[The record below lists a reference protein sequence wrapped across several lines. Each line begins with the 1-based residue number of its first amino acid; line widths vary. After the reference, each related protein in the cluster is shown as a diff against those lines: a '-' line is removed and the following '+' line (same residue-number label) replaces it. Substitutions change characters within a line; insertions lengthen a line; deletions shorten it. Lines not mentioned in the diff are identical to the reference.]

1 MSSEASRGGDAG
13 RRRGAYLVGRPSFLR
28 DGVLSVVV
36 YPVLKRVVD
45 LGLGSVAAVMA
56 APVMVVIAVAVRR
69 DSAGPA
75 LFRQQRVG
83 RGGRPFFMYKFRSM
97 TVDSPTFGPKP
108 ARMDDERVTRVGRF
122 LRRTSLDELPQLL
135 NVLRGEMSLVGPRPE
150 QPFLVD
156 RYAAWQRERL
166 AVLPGMTGWW
176 QVNGRK
182 QPMHEHVEEDL
193 YYVRHRCLALDLRI
207 LARTVGAVLGGKGAR

>member
-1 MSSEASRGGDAG
+1 MKGRSRFVARGDGRGLRRAG
-13 RRRGAYLVGRPSFLR
+13 RRRLVSEDQHSGGTGAMA
-28 DGVLSVVV
+28 
-36 YPVLKRVVD
+36 KRVLD
-45 LGLGSVAAVMA
+45 LTLGLIAAVVA
-56 APVMVVIAVAVRR
+56 TPVMLLIALAVRC

-83 RGGRPFFMYKFRSM
+83 RGGRTFLIFKFRTMS
-97 TVDSPTFGPKP
+97 VDSPSFGPKP

-150 QPFLVD
+150 QPFLAE
-156 RYAAWQRERL
+156 RYADWQRERL
-166 AVLPGMTGWW
+166 QVLPGMTGWW

-182 QPMHEHVEEDL
+182 QPMHDHVEDDL
-193 YYVRHRCLALDLRI
+193 FYVRHRSLWLDLRI
-207 LARTVGAVLGGKGAR
+207 LWRTAGAVFRGDGAQ